1 MHILTRPILEIDL
14 NNLLNNY
21 KSLKALSRHAQAAAV
36 VKDDAYGLHADI
48 VAKKLYEEGGCRHFF
63 VAHGIE
69 GERIRNL
76 VPEAAIYVLQGIGED
91 SVDSFRRCRLI
102 PVIGSPEMFAWW
114 KENRIEG
121 IKPVIQVET
130 GLNRLGFRETD
141 LEKLSDADKN
151 EFSMILS
158 HLACADA
165 KEHFMNQHQ
174 LDNFR
179 RLKEKYFPKLPASLS
194 ASDGTFLGAEYQWD
208 LVRLGAAMYGINT
221 APYRENQMKSVVT
234 VKAPVL
240 QIADLPKGDF
250 VGYSATYRATEN
262 RRLAIV
268 SIGYGDGIP
277 RSLSNVG
284 KVFFNICGKIHE
296 ARVLGRLSMD
306 NIICDVTGIDNL
318 QIGDLAGIITDYYT
332 LDDMGRDAG
341 TISYEILS
349 RIGKNTRY
357 IRTYIGAQKK
367 RSLSSGFF
375 TYLLLALRFSSSF
388 CSTAIRFLTIS

>member
-1 MHILTRPILEIDL
+1 MNVRVNKLHIRTFNKYFKDNKTAMAILTRPILEINL
-14 NNLLNNY
+14 NNLLDNY
-21 KSLKALSRHAQAAAV
+21 MQLKALSGRAKAAAV
-36 VKDDAYGLHADI
+36 VKDDAYGLGAEI
-48 VAKKLYEEGGCRHFF
+48 VARKLYNDGGCRHFF

-76 VPEAAIYVLQGIGED
+76 VPDAAIYVLQGIGED
-91 SVDSFRRCRLI
+91 SLDSFRRARLI

-121 IKPVIQVET
+121 IKPVIQIET
-130 GLNRLGFRETD
+130 GLNRLGFRESE
-141 LEKLSDADKN
+141 LEELSDADKS
-151 EFSMILS
+151 EFSMVLS

-179 RLKEKYFPKLPASLS
+179 RLKEKYFPKLPATLS
-194 ASDGTFLGAEYQWD
+194 ASDGTFLGADYQWD
-208 LVRLGAAMYGINT
+208 MVRLGAAMYGINT

-240 QIADLPKGDF
+240 QIAELPKGDF
-250 VGYSATYRATEN
+250 VGYSATYRATED

-284 KVFFNICGKIHE
+284 KVFFNICGRIHE
-296 ARVLGRLSMD
+296 ARILGRLSMD
-306 NIICDVTGIDNL
+306 NIICDVTEADGL
-318 QIGDLAGIITDYYT
+318 QVGDTAGILTDYYT

-341 TISYEILS
+341 TIGYEVLS

-357 IRTYIGAQKK
+357 MRTYIGE
-367 RSLSSGFF
+367 
-375 TYLLLALRFSSSF
+375 
-388 CSTAIRFLTIS
+388 